1 MKLQLDLVTEEE
13 DYAENILLKLKKK
26 YETPRLGLHL
36 SDIVGCPRQSAFK
49 AIKGWTVNE
58 RTAYNFG
65 DGEAIHKF
73 FEDIIQLDE
82 DPNRYEIEKTQWIN
96 KFLEFTPDIF
106 DKWTETVIDI
116 KTSRTDKPQYRPYEE
131 NIEQITAYMAFKDAK
146 SGVLLYH
153 ILTAEQEL
161 LTVQWRI
168 RVVVKKELTDYV
180 NRIIY
185 VTPENL
191 KGAKIY
197 WLDEAKDLKYAIDQK
212 NPYLAKPRPAMEVL
226 NADENDPFQRKTIA
240 RPTYAWHCDKRYCQF
255 IDYCTEGY
263 RAREKIIRIRTED
276 KEAKLLSKKNSKA
289 IQTQTQTYK

>member
-1 MKLQLDLVTEEE
+1 MKNILQSGLIQVEEE
-13 DYAENILLKLKKK
+13 DYAETILFKLKKK
-26 YETPRLGLHL
+26 YQTPRLGLHL

-49 AIKGWTVNE
+49 TIKGWIVNE
-58 RTAYNFG
+58 RTAYNFA
-65 DGEAIHKF
+65 DGEAIHRF
-73 FEDIIQLDE
+73 FEDIITQDE

-116 KTSRTDKPQYRPYEE
+116 KTSRTDKPQYRPYDE

-168 RVVVKKELTDYV
+168 RVVSTKQLTDYI
-180 NRIIY
+180 NRIIFITPHDL
-185 VTPENL
+185 VTD
-191 KGAKIY
+191 KKY
-197 WLDEAKDLKYAIDQK
+197 WLEEAESLKYAIEQK

-226 NADENDPFQRKTIA
+226 NADEKDLFQRKIIA
-240 RPTYAWHCDKRYCQF
+240 KPTYAWHCDKRYCQF

-263 RAREKIIRIRTED
+263 QAREKIIRIRTED
-276 KEAKLLSKKNSKA
+276 KEARLAAKRTRS
-289 IQTQTQTYK
+289 